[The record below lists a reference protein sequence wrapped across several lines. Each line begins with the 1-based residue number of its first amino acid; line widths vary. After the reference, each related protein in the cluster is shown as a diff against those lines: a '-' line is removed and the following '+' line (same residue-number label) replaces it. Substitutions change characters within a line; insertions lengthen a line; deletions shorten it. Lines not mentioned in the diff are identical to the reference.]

1 MLRGWNTIDTES
13 LMTCATAAVENGC
26 PLTQITAG
34 AGCGV
39 SRVRR

>member
-13 LMTCATAAVENGC
+13 LMTCATAAVERV